1 MGMARGRRPRGNG
14 PPFNSIILNFI
25 KRTSAGSRAFAI
37 QDSKQLYR
45 VTRKLKFLQPCNVPF
60 HVEIGSS

>member
-1 MGMARGRRPRGNG
+1 MGMARGRRPGGNG
-14 PPFNSIILNFI
+14 PPFHYIILNFI

-37 QDSKQLYR
+37 QDSKQLYK
-45 VTRKLKFLQPCNVPF
+45 VDRKLRVLQPCNVPF